1 MGARAPTLLTVG
13 SSPQGRIADAAPQS
27 TPHAATATLT
37 RWFTRHLAGEFL
49 LAAMDS
55 RRTHHTAQAVVMEQA
70 EQAEHAAQRP
80 RREEFLE
87 AYCGLMRAYD
97 PPFLLVATAA
107 DEQLTVVL
115 LRDVPVLS
123 SFIAEMPYLQVKKN
137 VHRLPIPIHTA
148 TRQGVSRPG
157 RREGYLAA
165 CRGCGCWRGPGTS
178 TRL

>member
-1 MGARAPTLLTVG
+1 VREHGRSLVASPLDDRGPRAVSAAAAAEQRRPDSSSGSG
-13 SSPQGRIADAAPQS
+13 SSS
-27 TPHAATATLT
+27 T
-37 RWFTRHLAGEFL
+37 
-49 LAAMDS
+49 M
-55 RRTHHTAQAVVMEQA
+55 V
-70 EQAEHAAQRP
+70 
-80 RREEFLE
+80 EE
-87 AYCGLMRAYD
+87 G
-97 PPFLLVATAA
+97 
-107 DEQLTVVL
+107 TVVL